1 MILND
6 FNFQIDMICVPRVG
20 GGDPK
25 SMNQAWLIG
34 KCSPRRR
41 G

>member
-6 FNFQIDMICVPRVG
+6 FNFEFDMICVPRVG

-25 SMNQAWLIG
+25 CLENICLL
-34 KCSPRRR
+34 
-41 G
+41 

>member
-1 MILND
+1 MIPEINRLKL
-6 FNFQIDMICVPRVG
+6 FKQRVPRVG

-25 SMNQAWLIG
+25 ETLEKLDEIA
-34 KCSPRRR
+34 CSPRRR